1 MSFSL
6 LIHGGAGAIHAPDT
20 YRESLLRVVRAG
32 GEALQKGASALD
44 VVELCVSLLEDDEL
58 YNAGRGSVLR
68 ADGGVDCDASIMD
81 GKGLRA
87 GAVAA
92 VSGIKN
98 PVKAAR
104 VVMEKSP
111 HVFLLGEGAEAFA
124 REQGI
129 AFEAD
134 SYFVVP
140 SRVAQLEEARKK
152 ATITLDHDTEEKLGT
167 VGAVARDSK
176 GNLAAATST
185 GGMVNKQYGRIG
197 DSPVIGAGVYADND
211 TCAVSCTGYG
221 EQFLRMAVAKDAAD
235 LIAYKNLSATDA
247 AREAIANL
255 TKKID
260 GKGGLILIDKS
271 GACGVAHSTPGI
283 LAARIC
289 EGEKASIV

>member
-1 MSFSL
+1 M
-6 LIHGGAGAIHAPDT
+6 IHGGAGAIHAPDA

-32 GEALQKGASALD
+32 GDALAKGASALD
-44 VVELCVSLLEDDEL
+44 VVELCVSMLEDDEL

-81 GKGLRA
+81 GHGMRA

-104 VVMEKSP
+104 AVMEKSP
-111 HVFLLGEGAEAFA
+111 HVFLLGDGAEAFV
-124 REQGI
+124 REHGI
-129 AFEAD
+129 EFSPD
-134 SYFVVP
+134 SYFIVP

-152 ATITLDHDTEEKLGT
+152 STITLDHDSEEKLGT
-167 VGAVARDSK
+167 VGAVAYDKK

-235 LIAYKNLSATDA
+235 LIAYKGLSAEDAAHGAIENLS
-247 AREAIANL
+247 
-255 TKKID
+255 KKID
-260 GKGGLILIDKS
+260 GKGGLILIDNK

-283 LAARIC
+283 LAARMC
-289 EGEKASIV
+289 EGEEATIV